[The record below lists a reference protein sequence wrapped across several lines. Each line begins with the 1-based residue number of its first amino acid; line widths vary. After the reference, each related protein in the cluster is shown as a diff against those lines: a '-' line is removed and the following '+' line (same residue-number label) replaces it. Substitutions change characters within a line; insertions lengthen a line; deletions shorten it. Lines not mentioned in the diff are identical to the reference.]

1 MARRELDEEDF
12 SEAIALLDDLIVR
25 YYRQIRNNMDEN
37 PKLGDFLKMIELR
50 RKVSPSNAEQRKFW
64 QMLDEIRKEELGPKP
79 VKARKTKKRV
89 VRQDAA

>member
-1 MARRELDEEDF
+1 MGVKKVDEEDF
-12 SEAIALLDDLIVR
+12 AEAIALLDDLIVR

-64 QMLDEIRKEELGPKP
+64 QMLDEIRKEELGPKTG
-79 VKARKTKKRV
+79 KSRKTKKRA
-89 VRQDAA
+89 VRPNAA